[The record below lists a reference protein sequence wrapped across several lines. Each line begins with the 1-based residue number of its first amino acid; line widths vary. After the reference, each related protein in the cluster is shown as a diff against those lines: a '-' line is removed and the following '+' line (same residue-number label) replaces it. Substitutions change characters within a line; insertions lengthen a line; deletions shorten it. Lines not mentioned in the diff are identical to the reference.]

1 MKNNITKLRLTYL
14 SSKLIFCKCL
24 SLDFEG
30 YFTREHRSSFSC
42 NKIAGED
49 GGCTTYILYTY
60 PKNPF
65 KYFLWADFFFL
76 SYTRNCQ
83 LFQEW
88 VLISSPLPR
97 SSRALRKVLVLT
109 SNKTASILTSGKALP
124 SLTFGRVQLSKIIFC
139 ITLLTYNNF

>member
-1 MKNNITKLRLTYL
+1 MEAVPHTSFIPIQRTL
-14 SSKLIFCKCL
+14 SSI
-24 SLDFEG
+24 
-30 YFTREHRSSFSC
+30 SSEQ
-42 NKIAGED
+42 I
-49 GGCTTYILYTY
+49 
-60 PKNPF
+60 
-65 KYFLWADFFFL
+65 FFL